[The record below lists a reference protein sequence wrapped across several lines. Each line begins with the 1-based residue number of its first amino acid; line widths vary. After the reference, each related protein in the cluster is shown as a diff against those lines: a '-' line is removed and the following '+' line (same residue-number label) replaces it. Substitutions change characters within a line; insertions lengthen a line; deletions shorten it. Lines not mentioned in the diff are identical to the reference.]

1 MIVWSVIFV
10 LNVMMQ
16 NIKYPFHNY
25 VSHTTG
31 YGIPSA
37 SNEIIDE
44 NGYILTAGLEK
55 CFNVSTT
62 FYWFPL

>member
-1 MIVWSVIFV
+1 
-10 LNVMMQ
+10 MMQ

-31 YGIPSA
+31 YGIPLA